1 MQHTRDPFF
10 FTGYFDG
17 DYNTDSNKII
27 FDVAVT
33 MLDHVFNASHPYTLG
48 FTLWSQGSD
57 SIELMWSGQS
67 TVQAEDGDLPEL
79 VCIIYTRF
87 RLSAAS
93 VCAPF
98 NDELMAMNNCVGLAY
113 VQNS

>member
-1 MQHTRDPFF
+1 
-10 FTGYFDG
+10 
-17 DYNTDSNKII
+17 
-27 FDVAVT
+27 

-79 VCIIYTRF
+79 VCIIYNRF
-87 RLSAAS
+87 TISAAS
-93 VCAPF
+93 VCTLF
-98 NDELMAMNNCVGLAY
+98 NDELMAMNNCVGLARSARPE
-113 VQNS
+113 VTPMLAI

>member
-79 VCIIYTRF
+79 VCIIYNRF

-93 VCAPF
+93 VCTPF